1 MRDFIDAYVNC
12 VYINGMS
19 VVSELD
25 LMLSA
30 PELANRLE
38 ISARALRFY
47 ESKGLITPNRVGNT
61 RVYNHKD
68 YARLQLILRGK
79 RLGFSLADI
88 REFLDLYDADPTQ
101 RSQLRLLQQKVSDQI
116 QRLQNQRVDLDRTLT
131 ELIEIQQV
139 TEQALTRSS
148 PT

>member
-19 VVSELD
+19 VVSEHD